1 MCVLL
6 FQMGGNVRNVF
17 EEGKTAAQEEEDIMG
32 DFPPCLHWL
41 NCTYL
46 VWFCGVF

>member
-1 MCVLL
+1 MLV

-32 DFPPCLHWL
+32 DFPPSLHCLNYTH
-41 NCTYL
+41 L
-46 VWFCGVF
+46 VCFCGVF